1 MKQNLFL
8 CVTKLGL
15 HNNFWNFTSF
25 HYLTKYTVIYQLKEI
40 FFMAIR
46 NFFFAWYWSQC
57 TAIAIEITLTLTLSW
72 FFSVLFQALGT
83 SARFDSEE
91 HIFTYSFGIKF
102 FNPTNQIV
110 KLRPPNNKL
119 TTCFFQSEFLL
130 VGVGSY
136 CVSHI
141 TFLDT

>member
-1 MKQNLFL
+1 MVYTIIFETLHHSITLQNTRL
-8 CVTKLGL
+8 
-15 HNNFWNFTSF
+15 FTS
-25 HYLTKYTVIYQLKEI
+25 LKKS
-40 FFMAIR
+40 FLWLFAI
-46 NFFFAWYWSQC
+46 FFFAWYWSQC

-102 FNPTNQIV
+102 FNPANQIV

-119 TTCFFQSEFLL
+119 TTCFFQSGFLL